1 MLVEPNYTLIVIKP
15 SEDPGKVSLMVDD
28 ETYEIVNTL
37 SGNDLDGIGKEQ
49 VFQESLNPLHK
60 TIILTPQALG
70 RIVDEYINPD
80 KL

>member
-1 MLVEPNYTLIVIKP
+1 MLVDPSYTLVVIKL
-15 SEDPGKVSLMVDD
+15 SEDPSKVSLMIDD

-37 SGNDLDGIGKEQ
+37 SGNDLDAIGKEQ
-49 VFQESLNPLHK
+49 VFQESLDPLHK

>member
-1 MLVEPNYTLIVIKP
+1 MLVDPSYTLVVIKL
-15 SEDPGKVSLMVDD
+15 SEDPSKVSLMIDD

-37 SGNDLDGIGKEQ
+37 SGNDLDAIGKEQ
-49 VFQESLNPLHK
+49 VFQESLDPLHK

-70 RIVDEYINPD
+70 RIVDEYINPN